1 MTMTR
6 VYRMRKRLS
15 TIRNY
20 KGDKRKM
27 SHTEAVPETSDGNG
41 GVRSFKAGPGRAK
54 KKKKALRQA
63 IHTLFTLI
71 SM

>member
-15 TIRNY
+15 TIKNY

-41 GVRSFKAGPGRAK
+41 GVRSFKAA
-54 KKKKALRQA
+54 
-63 IHTLFTLI
+63 
-71 SM
+71 

>member
-15 TIRNY
+15 TIKND

-54 KKKKALRQA
+54 KKALRQA

>member
-1 MTMTR
+1 MTR

-15 TIRNY
+15 TIKND
-20 KGDKRKM
+20 KGDERRI
-27 SHTEAVPETSDGNG
+27 SHTEAAPETSDGNSG
-41 GVRSFKAGPGRAK
+41 ARSFKAAPGRARE
-54 KKKKALRQA
+54 KKKALRQA